1 MKKTITYI
9 IPHRN
14 VDTYR
19 EKNLMVVLD
28 WIRLLKYA
36 KEIIVVEQDDSPKLD

>member
-1 MKKTITYI
+1 MENTITYI

-14 VDTYR
+14 VDIHR

-28 WIRLLKYA
+28 WVRSLK
-36 KEIIVVEQDDSPKLD
+36 